1 MYYKVGEIL
10 NARPICESKS
20 FGLIK
25 EKEDYKII
33 QIFGNDILLQ
43 DTEKN
48 VFVFSF
54 KDLIKF
60 FSKKEMK
67 PKKISET
74 TFETISIKKEKIE
87 NENLTFSREELTM
100 FFKTLAEMK
109 KNNKNISTYLLSQEN
124 ILSISRGNNKARV
137 VLSLPL
143 DFADKLAGLLDEENF
158 SSLSIVK
165 SEEFFPILDEV
176 TYKEKQKNREEER
189 KLREIKKKLFIY

>member
-10 NARPICESKS
+10 NAHPICESKS

-189 KLREIKKKLFIY
+189 KLREIKKKLFGY

>member
-10 NARPICESKS
+10 NANPICESKS

-43 DTEKN
+43 DTKKN

-67 PKKISET
+67 YKRISKT
-74 TFETISIKKEKIE
+74 TFETTSTKKEKIE

-124 ILSISRGNNKARV
+124 ILSISRGNNEARV

-165 SEEFFPILDEV
+165 SEDFFSFLDKV

-189 KLREIKKKLFIY
+189 KLREIKKNLFRY